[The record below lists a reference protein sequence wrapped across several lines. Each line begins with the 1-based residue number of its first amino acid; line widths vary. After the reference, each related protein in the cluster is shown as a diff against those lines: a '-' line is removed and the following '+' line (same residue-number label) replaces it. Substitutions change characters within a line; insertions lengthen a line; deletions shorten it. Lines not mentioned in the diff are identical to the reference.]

1 MVGAMA
7 LECLTRAL
15 RERRPELLREE
26 LVGMLIAG
34 EAEWLRDAR
43 DLMVSLAPYHHCAA
57 QLQLDVPAVFDAA
70 ARAGP
75 ATLRSTVKEFGRRT
89 DVTPE
94 AFGFVVEWDEE
105 GPRYRWTGPSGA
117 ETVERLRRAGILDP
131 DDTC

>member
-1 MVGAMA
+1 MA

-26 LVGMLIAG
+26 LLEMLIAG
-34 EAEWLRDAR
+34 EEEWLRDTR
-43 DLMVSLAPYHHCAA
+43 DLMASLAPYHHCAA

-75 ATLRSTVKEFGRRT
+75 ATIRSTVTEFGRRT

-94 AFGFVVEWDEE
+94 AFGFVVEWDEN
-105 GPRYRWTGPSGA
+105 GPRYSRPGPSGA
-117 ETVERLRRAGILDP
+117 ETVEQLRRAGILDP
-131 DDTC
+131 DDV